1 MKLFTLVAFAMSASA
16 QEEIDQCYDVCDQQH
31 MENLVAC
38 NGDADCML
46 QANDALRQCIKD
58 CDAANEP
65 PCEDHCEHQH
75 EQQLHHCKPDD
86 QACIDKADQHYEH
99 CLNQCTCEG
108 HCDNQHESQLSHCK
122 EGDQACI
129 DRVEK
134 HYEEC
139 LIHCAEQTMPD
150 TTTEPATTSTDQET
164 TAVVE
169 ETTVAEVSCGVCS
182 KIFAADI
189 TDCDA
194 DTDCLLDAETSF
206 EFCFEN
212 CI

>member
-1 MKLFTLVAFAMSASA
+1 MKLFAILAFAILALA
-16 QEEIDQCYDVCDQQH
+16 QEEVDQCYDVCDQQH

-46 QANDALRQCIKD
+46 AANDALRQCIKD

-65 PCEDHCEHQH
+65 PCEDHCENQHDHQ
-75 EQQLHHCKPDD
+75 LAHCKEGD
-86 QACIDKADQHYEH
+86 QACIDRAEEHYHH

-108 HCDNQHESQLSHCK
+108 HCDNQHEQQLSHCK
-122 EGDQACI
+122 PGDQACI

-139 LIHCAEQTMPD
+139 LQHCADQTLPD
-150 TTTEPATTSTDQET
+150 TTTLPVTQET

-169 ETTVAEVSCGVCS
+169 ETTVAEISCSVCS

-189 TDCDA
+189 VDCNDDA
-194 DTDCLLDAETSF
+194 DCLSSAETTF

>member
-1 MKLFTLVAFAMSASA
+1 MKLFAILAFAMSASA
-16 QEEIDQCYDVCDQQH
+16 QEEVDQCYDVCDQQH

-46 QANDALRQCIKD
+46 AANDALRQCIKD

-86 QACIDKADQHYEH
+86 QKCIDKADQHYEH

-139 LIHCAEQTMPD
+139 LQHCADQTMPD
-150 TTTEPATTSTDQET
+150 TTTEPATTG
-164 TAVVE
+164 AVE
-169 ETTVAEVSCGVCS
+169 ETTVAEISCDVCG
-182 KIFAADI
+182 KFFAADI
-189 TDCDA
+189 VECNADA
-194 DTDCLLDAETSF
+194 DCLASAETNF